1 MAPRRPEVFVA
12 SEFFAREPQRRAWEA
27 MRRDH
32 AEYEELFGPPPE
44 ERAEPQLERAAEI
57 IAEAPWFAES
67 FAALRSEIDTKKRKS
82 GYASGGRLARRP
94 SNFDATDAGAAGVTR
109 KCPRWTINHAPC
121 LSAGQANV
129 DVLNTY
135 VWR

>member
-1 MAPRRPEVFVA
+1 MWPHLFVQA
-12 SEFFAREPQRRAWEA
+12 DKRYGSV
-27 MRRDH
+27 
-32 AEYEELFGPPPE
+32 
-44 ERAEPQLERAAEI
+44 
-57 IAEAPWFAES
+57 
-67 FAALRSEIDTKKRKS
+67 AALRSEIDTKKRKS

-129 DVLNTY
+129 DVLITY